1 MSVDPLDPIASVARG
16 APPHP
21 ARLLVAIPYR
31 QAGLIAACALA
42 GVAATL
48 ALSALRPPAP
58 VAGAHARVQ
67 MQVQRPAAMPI
78 GDAIRLQ
85 LDLEPGR
92 DGADGEAAASMAPAS
107 SSAAALRLD
116 DAREIDAFEDALQAT
131 PTAAGWVPT
140 SADGRGDRPGGVVET
155 LARRGLLAGLLLG
168 LLLASLRELRGAR
181 MRTPREAEWA
191 LGAPVLGAIPTLS
204 AKARAASVG
213 MPGSA

>member
-1 MSVDPLDPIASVARG
+1 MSVEPLDPIASVARR

-48 ALSALRPPAP
+48 ALSDLRPPAA

-67 MQVQRPAAMPI
+67 VRRPAAMPI

-92 DGADGEAAASMAPAS
+92 DGADGAAAASMAPAS

-131 PTAAGWVPT
+131 PTAAGRVPT
-140 SADGRGDRPGGVVET
+140 SADGKGDRPGGVVET
-155 LARRGLLAGLLLG
+155 LAHRGLLAGLLLG

>member
-1 MSVDPLDPIASVARG
+1 MSVEPRDPIASVPRG

-48 ALSALRPPAP
+48 APSALRPHAAAA
-58 VAGAHARVQ
+58 VTHARAHE
-67 MQVQRPAAMPI
+67 QRPPATPI
-78 GDAIRLQ
+78 RDAIRLQ

-92 DGADGEAAASMAPAS
+92 DGADAGAVASMVLAS
-107 SSAAALRLD
+107 SPAAALRLD
-116 DAREIDAFEDALQAT
+116 DAHEIDAFEDALQAT
-131 PTAAGWVPT
+131 PTAAGWVPM
-140 SADGRGDRPGGVVET
+140 SADGGGDRPVGVVET

-168 LLLASLRELRGAR
+168 LLLASLRELRGGR

-213 MPGSA
+213 MPRSA